1 MKRQSTLEKLGS
13 NYHTSVQTDELT
25 KRKFVAIDTDS
36 GLVHIIDNSN
46 TVNTVKDTLLITDG
60 NEVHRVENNAQA
72 YHSIVQAIES
82 LKEGVSND

>member
-13 NYHTSVQTDELT
+13 NYHTSVQTDEQT
-25 KRKFVAIDTDS
+25 KRKFVAIETDS
-36 GLVHIIDNSN
+36 GLVHIIDNS
-46 TVNTVKDTLLITDG
+46 NTVKDTLLITDG

>member
-25 KRKFVAIDTDS
+25 KRKFVTIETDS
-36 GLVHIIDNSN
+36 GLVHIIDNS
-46 TVNTVKDTLLITDG
+46 NTVKDTLLITDG

-72 YHSIVQAIES
+72 YHSIAQAIES
-82 LKEGVSND
+82 LREGVSND

>member
-25 KRKFVAIDTDS
+25 KRKFVAIETDS
-36 GLVHIIDNSN
+36 GLVHIIDNS
-46 TVNTVKDTLLITDG
+46 NTVKDTLLITDG

>member
-46 TVNTVKDTLLITDG
+46 TVKDTLLITDG
-60 NEVHRVENNAQA
+60 NEVHRVENNAQV

>member
-13 NYHTSVQTDELT
+13 DYHTSVKTDELT
-25 KRKFVAIDTDS
+25 KRKFVAIETDS
-36 GLVHIIDNSN
+36 GLVHIIDNS
-46 TVNTVKDTLLITDG
+46 NTVKDTLLITDG

-72 YHSIVQAIES
+72 YHSIAQAIES

>member
-25 KRKFVAIDTDS
+25 KRKFVAIETDS

-46 TVNTVKDTLLITDG
+46 TVKDTLLITDG
-60 NEVHRVENNAQA
+60 NEVYRVENNAQA

>member
-25 KRKFVAIDTDS
+25 KRKFVAIETDS
-36 GLVHIIDNSN
+36 GLVHIIDNS
-46 TVNTVKDTLLITDG
+46 NTVKDTLLITDG

-82 LKEGVSND
+82 LKEGVRND